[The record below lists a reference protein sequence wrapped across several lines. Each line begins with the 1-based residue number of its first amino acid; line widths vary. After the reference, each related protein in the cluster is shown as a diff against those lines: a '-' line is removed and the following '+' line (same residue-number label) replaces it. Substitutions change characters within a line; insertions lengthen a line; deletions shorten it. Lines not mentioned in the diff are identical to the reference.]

1 MGRGKEGRV
10 GKSPHPR
17 GVLRESFTE
26 KEGPKGGTEK
36 TLQYAGKALVCS
48 KCQV

>member
-26 KEGPKGGTEK
+26 KGM
-36 TLQYAGKALVCS
+36 QS
-48 KCQV
+48 SIIQIR